1 MAKRG
6 DSDLDRLMHYLQPAL
21 DDLKR
26 MDMQFETYLLE
37 MLLLSLK
44 DHPPVHT
51 PTFPLEA
58 IPA

>member
-26 MDMQFETYLLE
+26 MEMPFEQYLLE

-44 DHPPVHT
+44 DHPPINVGS
-51 PTFPLEA
+51 FPLEA
-58 IPA
+58 IHA